1 MDSRKSIVA
10 NYDGRMRIL
19 SPYELGW
26 KNGNLRCLFYQSGGG
41 SNSGFI
47 RSGSKNNW
55 RCLDLYK
62 LTNIR
67 ISDESIQAPIIKPRR
82 GYIIVSIHVLKKS
95 IFKTGF
101 PFFFLNYSKIKDL
114 PYSSLLVKN
123 PELEISQD

>member
-1 MDSRKSIVA
+1 MSKKDLIIQAMDSRKSIVA

-82 GYIIVSIHVLKKS
+82 GYNNCIDTRIKKIH
-95 IFKTGF
+95 F
-101 PFFFLNYSKIKDL
+101 
-114 PYSSLLVKN
+114 
-123 PELEISQD
+123 